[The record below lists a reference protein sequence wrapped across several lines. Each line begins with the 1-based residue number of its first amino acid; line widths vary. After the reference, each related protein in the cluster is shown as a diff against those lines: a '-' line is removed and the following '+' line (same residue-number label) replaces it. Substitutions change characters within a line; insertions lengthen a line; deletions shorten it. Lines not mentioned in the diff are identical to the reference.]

1 MPSINPVKA
10 RNSKTMTSHFL
21 QRLLRLKGFAGLQE
35 WKKVKAAAFFS
46 SEKKRLVD
54 ESSNTNYVIT
64 HLNNTLNG
72 NVCCFS
78 TLHHSVILDLTS
90 NRREG
95 KLRMLKH

>member
-1 MPSINPVKA
+1 MKA

-35 WKKVKAAAFFS
+35 WKKVFFFS
-46 SEKKRLVD
+46 RKKRLVD
-54 ESSNTNYVIT
+54 ESSNANYVIT
-64 HLNNTLNG
+64 HLNNNLNG
-72 NVCCFS
+72 NVCFFS

-90 NRREG
+90 NRRGG